1 MSVSAQPQTASPTV
15 LTEGE
20 LDLGMVEV
28 VRLILR
34 GSSIIDWQRLHFQ
47 HRAAVHDFLR
57 VNAYAPTDQRDQ
69 MRIRRLLRQAAE
81 YLGAELG
88 MPVNESLWAPQ
99 ELETPFLMASDP
111 DDPLQPTACTLLK
124 VVHTLN
130 HFQAGELRLSLALA
144 EREVFSRVEIRVA
157 EEIRAMHLEGY
168 PIADFEASRKTRE
181 STITKL
187 LSKRR
192 ATAAQILDRLRFR
205 VIVDVREGLPLILAE
220 MSRRLIPYN
229 YVVPEET
236 TNQLI
241 NFRRW
246 VSRLGHLD
254 EDVASLQHPLDLEA
268 VDPLK
273 PDVNECSADEFRMLN
288 FVVDMPVRVDDVV
301 ARPENAHLR
310 HLGNIVFV
318 KVELQM
324 FDQATWRANEL
335 NSAASHGAYKER
347 QRRRVR
353 ARLTSGFDPTRDDG

>member
-1 MSVSAQPQTASPTV
+1 MSVSAQPQTASPSV
-15 LTEGE
+15 LTERH

-34 GSSIIDWQRLHFQ
+34 GSSIIDWQRLHFG
-47 HRAAVHDFLR
+47 HRAAVDDFLR
-57 VNAYAPTDQRDQ
+57 VNAYDPTDKRDR
-69 MRIRRLLRQAAE
+69 MRIRHLLRQAAE
-81 YLGAELG
+81 YLDAELG
-88 MPVNESLWAPQ
+88 MPIDVSLWEPD
-99 ELETPFLMASDP
+99 ELETPFLVASSM
-111 DDPLQPTACTLLK
+111 DDPLQATACTLLK
-124 VVHTLN
+124 VVHTFN
-130 HFQAGELRLSLALA
+130 HFQAGDLRLSLALA
-144 EREVFSRVEIRVA
+144 EREVFNRVEIRVA

-205 VIVDVREGLPLILAE
+205 VIADHRDGLPLILAE

-246 VSRLGHLD
+246 VTSLD
-254 EDVASLQHPLDLEA
+254 HMDDQLANLQHPLDLEA
-268 VDPLK
+268 VDPLT

-324 FDQATWRANEL
+324 FDQATWRANEQ
-335 NSAASHGAYKER
+335 NSAASHDAYKER

-353 ARLTSGFDPTRDDG
+353 ARLSQGFDPTSDDS